1 MYIADKTLE
10 FFVKILLIIFLIII
24 IMAMVFNVIEGNLN
38 FEKIFLSLLEKFVDF
53 IKSLFVISHDALRK
67 ITNNFEL
74 P

>member
-24 IMAMVFNVIEGNLN
+24 IITMVYNVLIGDLN

-53 IKSLFVISHDALRK
+53 IRNLFVVSHDASRE
-67 ITNNFEL
+67 IINNFKL